1 MKALCLR
8 LLLQHDLSAGD
19 GDRLSCF
26 IFLFDGVKDR
36 LCHVRGETTAVH
48 RDFRLVET
56 FDVFNGSGAGNLAA
70 VQILDEKPSFGIA
83 PERPVE
89 EIAGAYA
96 VDLDAVRDQFH
107 GEALRE
113 SDSAE
118 FAAGIRSVF
127 IAALKPALGVD
138 LNDVEPV
145 AAVRRFRRH
154 DGGNHV

>member
-1 MKALCLR
+1 MVLALGTLPLFR
-8 LLLQHDLSAGD
+8 YWTKSPRSGLLQ
-19 GDRLSCF
+19 
-26 IFLFDGVKDR
+26 
-36 LCHVRGETTAVH
+36 
-48 RDFRLVET
+48 
-56 FDVFNGSGAGNLAA
+56 SG
-70 VQILDEKPSFGIA
+70 PSKKL
-83 PERPVE
+83 
-89 EIAGAYA
+89 AGAYA

-145 AAVRRFRRH
+145 AAVRRFPPP
-154 DGGNHV
+154 